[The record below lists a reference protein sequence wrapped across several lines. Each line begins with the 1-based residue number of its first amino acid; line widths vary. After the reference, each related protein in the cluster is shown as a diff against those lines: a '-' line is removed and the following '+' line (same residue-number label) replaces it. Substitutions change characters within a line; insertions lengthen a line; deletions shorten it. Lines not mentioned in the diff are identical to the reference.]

1 MTTGGA
7 NVTVDQ
13 AKLVLNSFSAIF
25 QNNLTSAE
33 LVTWRKFDSE
43 MNDRNK
49 LTVVEQVVPRYLVTH
64 TTGAV
69 NNLTT
74 NDVQNTV
81 FGSEQYQVNDIFGS
95 SMGWQDFVKIRDIG
109 AARESE
115 ALRGAALNLAEQ
127 IDAYILNFAV
137 NASNNF
143 LGTPGDPIST
153 FNDIANGYTRLKEE
167 GVEDTDFRAVL
178 NYYDKQAL
186 GANIVNQTSLAGGG
200 AGTAYSQGNASF
212 LKSGDMIFRKGFD
225 GDIAGIP
232 TMFTQQL
239 PTNLLGSR
247 NPANTAM
254 NGANQYSDYASVA
267 ISTGPGLRLTQTV
280 NLTIGTG
287 TETIKDGEVFTI
299 ANVYAWDNRLQAQL
313 PHLQQFRVIGNY
325 AATGGTVANVV
336 IFPAIIV
343 QGASP
348 SGADFNTISNNTA
361 NATVNSIPGAT
372 AAVTFVGT
380 ASTAVRPRVIMSK
393 DAIIMACADLIMPA
407 TGIGSRKSLTKVP
420 LSVRMWQNSVF
431 NTGEH
436 QVRFD
441 VAVTA
446 NVVDRRR
453 ICRINGASGT
463 DQ

>member
-13 AKLVLNSFSAIF
+13 AKLVLNSFAAIF

-33 LVTWRKFDSE
+33 LVTWRKFDNE

-64 TTGAV
+64 TVNGV

-81 FGSEQYQVNDIFGS
+81 FGSEQYQVADVFGS
-95 SMGWQDFVKIRDIG
+95 SMGWQDFVKIQDIG

-127 IDAYILNFAV
+127 IDAYILNFAT
-137 NASNNF
+137 NASNNW
-143 LGTPGDPIST
+143 LGTPGDPVSQY
-153 FNDIANGYTRLKEE
+153 NDIASGYTRLKEE

-178 NYYDKQAL
+178 NYYDRQAL
-186 GANIVNQTSLAGGG
+186 GANIVNQQGIG
-200 AGTAYSQGNASF
+200 ASFAAQGNSSLPGVAE
-212 LKSGDMIFRKGFD
+212 GVYRKGFS
-225 GDIAGIP
+225 GDIDGIP

-239 PTNLLGSR
+239 PTNAIGSR
-247 NPANTAM
+247 NASDTAM
-254 NGANQYSDYASVA
+254 DGANQYSDYASVA
-267 ISTGPGLRLTQTV
+267 ISTGPGLRLTQTIQV
-280 NLTIGTG
+280 TVGVG
-287 TETIKDGEVFTI
+287 SETVKDGEVFTI
-299 ANVYAWDNRLQAQL
+299 ANVYAWDNRLQAAL

-325 AATGGTVANVV
+325 TATSGVIAAMT
-336 IFPAIIV
+336 IFPAIVV

-348 SGADFNTISNNTA
+348 SGSDYNTIANNTA
-361 NATVNSIPGAT
+361 NATVDSIPGST
-372 AAVTFVGT
+372 AAITFVGT
-380 ASTAVRPRVIMSK
+380 ASTNVRPRVILSK
-393 DAIIMACADLIMPA
+393 DAIVVNTADLIMPA

-431 NTGEH
+431 LTGEH

-441 VAVTA
+441 VALSA

-453 ICRINGASGT
+453 ICRINGTSGT
-463 DQ
+463 DV

>member
-13 AKLVLNSFSAIF
+13 AKLVLNSFAAIF

-33 LVTWRKFDSE
+33 LVSWRKFENE
-43 MNDRNK
+43 MNDRNA
-49 LTVVEQVVPRYLVTH
+49 LTVVEQVVPRYLVTR
-64 TTGAV
+64 TTSGV
-69 NNLTT
+69 NNLST

-81 FGSEQYQVNDIFGS
+81 FGSEQFKIQDVFGS
-95 SMGWQDFVKIRDIG
+95 SMGWGDFVKIRDVG

-127 IDAYILNFAV
+127 IDAYILAFV
-137 NASNNF
+137 VEASNNW
-143 LGTPGDPIST
+143 LGTAGDPISQW
-153 FNDIANGYTRLKEE
+153 NDIAQGYTRLKEE

-178 NYYDKQAL
+178 SYYDKQAL
-186 GANIVNQTSLAGGG
+186 GAGIVNQQGIG
-200 AGTAYSQGNASF
+200 ASFAAAGNAS
-212 LKSGDMIFRKGFD
+212 LPGIAEGVYRKGFA
-225 GDIAGIP
+225 GDIGGIP

-239 PTNLLGSR
+239 PTLVLGSR
-247 NPANTAM
+247 NTADTAM

-267 ISTGPGLRLTQTV
+267 VSPAPGQYMTQTV
-280 NLTIGTG
+280 NLTIGVG
-287 TETIKDGEVFTI
+287 TETLKDGEVFTI
-299 ANVYAWDNRLQAQL
+299 ANVYAWDNRLQAAL
-313 PHLQQFRVIGNY
+313 PHLQQFRVLGNY
-325 AATGGTVANVV
+325 TATAGAVANVR

-343 QGASP
+343 QNASP
-348 SGADFNTISNNTA
+348 SGSDFNTISNNTA
-361 NATVNSIPGAT
+361 HATVDSIPGAT
-372 AAVTFVGT
+372 AALTFIGAAA
-380 ASTAVRPRVIMSK
+380 ASVRPRVITSK
-393 DAIIMACADLIMPA
+393 DAVVINTADLIMPA
-407 TGIGSRKSLTKVP
+407 TGIGSRKALTKVP

-441 VAVTA
+441 VALSA

-453 ICRINGASGT
+453 IVRINGGSGA

>member
-1 MTTGGA
+1 
-7 NVTVDQ
+7 
-13 AKLVLNSFSAIF
+13 
-25 QNNLTSAE
+25 
-33 LVTWRKFDSE
+33 
-43 MNDRNK
+43 
-49 LTVVEQVVPRYLVTH
+49 
-64 TTGAV
+64 
-69 NNLTT
+69 
-74 NDVQNTV
+74 
-81 FGSEQYQVNDIFGS
+81 
-95 SMGWQDFVKIRDIG
+95 
-109 AARESE
+109 
-115 ALRGAALNLAEQ
+115 
-127 IDAYILNFAV
+127 
-137 NASNNF
+137 
-143 LGTPGDPIST
+143 
-153 FNDIANGYTRLKEE
+153 
-167 GVEDTDFRAVL
+167 
-178 NYYDKQAL
+178 
-186 GANIVNQTSLAGGG
+186 
-200 AGTAYSQGNASF
+200 
-212 LKSGDMIFRKGFD
+212 
-225 GDIAGIP
+225 
-232 TMFTQQL
+232 
-239 PTNLLGSR
+239 
-247 NPANTAM
+247 
-254 NGANQYSDYASVA
+254 
-267 ISTGPGLRLTQTV
+267 
-280 NLTIGTG
+280 
-287 TETIKDGEVFTI
+287 VFTI

>member
-1 MTTGGA
+1 MSTGGA

-13 AKLVLNSFSAIF
+13 AKLVLNSFAAIF
-25 QNNLTSAE
+25 QNNLCSAE
-33 LVTWRKFDSE
+33 LVTWRKFDNE
-43 MNDRNK
+43 MNDRNA
-49 LTVVEQVVPRYLVTH
+49 LTVVEQVTPRYLVTH
-64 TTGAV
+64 TQNGV

-81 FGSEQYQVNDIFGS
+81 FGSEQFKVQDIFGA
-95 SMGWQDFVKIRDIG
+95 SMGWQDFVKIRDVG

-127 IDAYILNFAV
+127 IDAYIMGFV
-137 NASNNF
+137 TEASNHW

-153 FNDIANGYTRLKEE
+153 WNDIAQGYTRLKEE

-178 NYYDKQAL
+178 SYFDKQAL
-186 GANIVNQTSLAGGG
+186 GAQIVNQQGLG
-200 AGTAYSQGNASF
+200 AGSFAAAGNSSLPGVAE
-212 LKSGDMIFRKGFD
+212 GVFRKGFS
-225 GDIAGIP
+225 GDIGGIP

-239 PTNLLGSR
+239 PTLTLGSR
-247 NPANTAM
+247 NNALATV
-254 NGANQYSDYASVA
+254 NGANQYSDYSAVA
-267 ISTGPGLRLTQTV
+267 VSPAPGNYLTQTI
-280 NLTIGTG
+280 NLTIGAG
-287 TETIKDGEVFTI
+287 TETINDGEVFTI
-299 ANVYAWDNRLQAQL
+299 AGVHAWDNRLQAAL
-313 PHLQQFRVIGNY
+313 PYLQSFRVIGNY
-325 AATGGTVANVV
+325 AAVAGHVANVR

-361 NATVNSIPGAT
+361 HATVDTIPGA
-372 AAVTFVGT
+372 AAVVTFTGT
-380 ASTAVRPRVIMSK
+380 ASTNVRPRVITSK
-393 DAIIMACADLIMPA
+393 DAVMVSTADLIMPA
-407 TGIGSRKSLTKVP
+407 TGIGSRKALTKVP

-441 VAVTA
+441 VALSA
-446 NVVDRRR
+446 NTVNRKR
-453 ICRINGASGT
+453 IVRINGGSGT

>member
-7 NVTVDQ
+7 NVSVDQ
-13 AKLVLNSFSAIF
+13 AKLVLNSFAAIF

-33 LVTWRKFDSE
+33 LVTWRKFDNE
-43 MNDRNK
+43 MNDRNA

-64 TTGAV
+64 TTNGV

-81 FGSEQYQVNDIFGS
+81 FGSQQYKIQDVFGS
-95 SMGWQDFVKIRDIG
+95 SIGWQDFVKIRDIG

-127 IDAYILNFAV
+127 IDAYILGYAT
-137 NASNNF
+137 NASNNW
-143 LGTPGDPIST
+143 LGTPGDPISQY
-153 FNDIANGYTRLKEE
+153 NDIAQGYTRLKEE

-178 NYYDKQAL
+178 NYYDRQAL
-186 GANIVNQTSLAGGG
+186 GANVINQQGIG
-200 AGTAYSQGNASF
+200 ASFAAQGNAS
-212 LKSGDMIFRKGFD
+212 LPKVAEGVFRKGFTGEID
-225 GDIAGIP
+225 GIP

-239 PTNLLGSR
+239 PTLSLGSR
-247 NPANTAM
+247 VLADGAM
-254 NGANQYSDYASVA
+254 DGANQYSDYASVCIA
-267 ISTGPGLRLTQTV
+267 SGPGLFLTQTIAMTV
-280 NLTIGTG
+280 GVG
-287 TETIKDGEVFTI
+287 TETLNDGEVFTI
-299 ANVYAWDNRLQAQL
+299 ANVYAWDNRLQAKL

-325 AATGGTVANVV
+325 TATSGAIAAVT
-336 IFPAIIV
+336 IFPAIVV

-348 SGADFNTISNNTA
+348 SGSDFNTISNNTA
-361 NATVNSIPGAT
+361 NATVDSIPGST
-372 AAVTFVGT
+372 AAITFLGS
-380 ASTAVRPRVIMSK
+380 ASAAVRPRVILSK
-393 DAIIMACADLIMPA
+393 DAIVVNTADLIMPA

-420 LSVRMWQNSVF
+420 ISVRMWQNSVF

-441 VAVTA
+441 VALSA

-453 ICRINGASGT
+453 IVRINGTSGT
-463 DQ
+463 DV